1 MKPECSTKKFVFQGL
16 GKRKVEGRFDG
27 GTITTDGGA
36 LFLREVENRFGVLR
50 QFADCFRDYRDGD
63 LIEHT
68 VFELVAQRVYA
79 LALGYEDLNDHES
92 LRGDPM
98 LALLAGK
105 RDPRGQDR
113 IRARDKGKALAGKS
127 TLNRLELTPADA
139 NGNSRYKKIV
149 AQGEAIENC
158 FVDLFLQLT
167 AQRPRRI
174 VLDLDATDDP
184 LHGKQ
189 EGRFFHGYYQQ
200 YCYLPLYVFC
210 GDHLLCAKL
219 RQANGDVAEGVV
231 AELERIVGRIR
242 QRWPQVPIVL
252 RADSGFCREAI
263 MAWCEAN
270 GVDYLL
276 GLAKNERLKRAMA
289 QELTQAKRLYEQS
302 GEPSRVYKDFTYRP
316 LESWSRERR
325 GG

>member
-1 MKPECSTKKFVFQGL
+1 MTTECNTREFDFQAL
-16 GKRKVEGRFDG
+16 GSRAVTARC
-27 GTITTDGGA
+27 DGGA
-36 LFLREVENRFGVLR
+36 ITSDAGGLLLREVEARTGILGRF
-50 QFADCFRDYRDGD
+50 AACFTDHRDPD
-63 LIEHT
+63 LVEHT

-231 AELERIVGRIR
+231 AELARIVG
-242 QRWPQVPIVL
+242 
-252 RADSGFCREAI
+252 
-263 MAWCEAN
+263 
-270 GVDYLL
+270 
-276 GLAKNERLKRAMA
+276 
-289 QELTQAKRLYEQS
+289 
-302 GEPSRVYKDFTYRP
+302 
-316 LESWSRERR
+316 